1 MDPLTRLALAAGA
14 WFVIHPAIAGGP
26 VRAWFVGRFSERA
39 FLVLFSLLSL
49 AVLVA
54 LIFAYRYAP
63 CAPLWI
69 TPRPL
74 RYLPLIVMPFAF
86 VLLAGAFTVSN
97 PTSVGGGTALTSAK
111 PARGALRITRHPFLW
126 ATMAWSSVHLIVNG
140 SVASQLFFGSMLL
153 TAAVGTRD
161 IDRKRQRANPE
172 AWARYVQVTSN
183 VPFAAILAGRNRLV
197 LRELAIPIG
206 AGAVLT
212 MLLLAFH
219 DELFHVR
226 PVP

>member
-14 WFVIHPAIAGGP
+14 WFVIHPAIAGSP
-26 VRAWFVGRFSERA
+26 VRTWFVGRFSERA
-39 FLVLFSLLSL
+39 FLALFSLLSL
-49 AVLVA
+49 VVLIA

-69 TPRPL
+69 TPRSL
-74 RYLPLIVMPFAF
+74 RYLPLVVMPFAF

-97 PTSVGGGTALTSAK
+97 PTSVGGEAVLASAE
-111 PARGALRITRHPFLW
+111 PARGVLRITRHPFLW
-126 ATMAWSSVHLIVNG
+126 AIMAWSSVHLIVNG

-161 IDRKRQRANPE
+161 IDRKRRHANPE
-172 AWARYVQVTSN
+172 AWARYAHVTSN

-197 LRELAIPIG
+197 LRELVVAITGG
-206 AGAVLT
+206 AALT
-212 MLLLAFH
+212 IVLLAFH